1 MFPESKIFIRSQIPW
16 CSPSKTFG
24 SPKKP
29 LLFMFSSLRKVSP
42 QFLSPP
48 PCLLIYC
55 VNISTQDGRSA
66 RGANYVVNSGKSL
79 RGLSICV
86 CVCVCVCVCSLQKV
100 ANAGAALFQ
109 GRSARTS
116 TCPFSRWSRCKSSPW
131 TKQCCWHANR
141 APKKSSSPTSSGP
154 TRAARPSSRTS
165 ECAAGC
171 RPNSAWAAP
180 STWLIDYTLYLFL
193 SHWLITTAR
202 HEILQPLAGGW
213 FCIPQSW

>member
-29 LLFMFSSLRKVSP
+29 LLFMFSSSRKVSP

-86 CVCVCVCVCSLQKV
+86 CVCVYVLCRKSLTPAPLCFRV
-100 ANAGAALFQ
+100 ARPERRLVRSAGGAGANQAREQSSAADMQTERPKRALHRPQ
-109 GRSARTS
+109 VDRPARRDRQVGQVS
-116 TCPFSRWSRCKSSPW
+116 VLRVAG
-131 TKQCCWHANR
+131 QIAH
-141 APKKSSSPTSSGP
+141 GP
-154 TRAARPSSRTS
+154 PRPR
-165 ECAAGC
+165 
-171 RPNSAWAAP
+171 
-180 STWLIDYTLYLFL
+180 D
-193 SHWLITTAR
+193 
-202 HEILQPLAGGW
+202 
-213 FCIPQSW
+213 